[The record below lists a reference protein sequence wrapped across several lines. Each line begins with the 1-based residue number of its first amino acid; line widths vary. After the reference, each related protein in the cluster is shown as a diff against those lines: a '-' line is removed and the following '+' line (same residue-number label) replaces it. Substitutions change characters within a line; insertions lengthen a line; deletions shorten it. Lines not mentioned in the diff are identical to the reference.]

1 MATASARRKHSK
13 AWAGKRNLVKV
24 LRKTWR
30 GCLQLHH
37 RADGGTQLLR
47 MRDLAQASGFFREC
61 PGLHEDEDGTM
72 SPATSVSD
80 VCLLIPTSARLSR
93 GARSLLPDV
102 LLWLVGAAHLPL
114 GVATVFVDQD
124 LRPVALR
131 SLSRARARR
140 SQYDAVIAVR
150 LLALSRYLLCERL
163 HAAVERWL
171 WRSGVVGRQAF
182 ASQLLDGDAKEG
194 FSLGDA
200 CASFKTLGARRGLAR
215 GLAEL
220 AGDLQNISEAA
231 TLLTDDCAIVRE
243 HVLRAL
249 CKATSEAASA
259 CAQAIAGCLQDESA
273 EVSGQAAMTLCH
285 LAAQSGSK
293 LQAQEVAKLV
303 APLLANSDPHIVE
316 AASEGMAKLGTCA
329 APFAVRCLEADS
341 KLERHA
347 GVCILEGL
355 GSQRGGGEAVEAALG
370 LLQHR
375 SPEVRRAALRVLE
388 RLSKL
393 SSKDGV
399 GRIGAVALTP
409 TAVERIGAA
418 LDDESGRVR
427 GVAALALANLGSEA
441 VEPFAGHLVMTLRG
455 GVSGEVDAAELR
467 EVLEA
472 LTRLGRDARWA
483 AQAVADL
490 FLISAWSVRRSAAIA
505 YGQICGDTA
514 EAPKG
519 EGQTRTDSEAEDGAV
534 GAGAGADTV
543 RTAAARLAKM
553 LEDEIPDVAE
563 GAAKAL
569 GRLGFQGACCA
580 RQLASCLDDQDD
592 HLARACLDSLLSLL
606 RASCGATQEAA
617 AAGLGSCFEKGGKA
631 PVEARE
637 RLAAALVTAAQSDDR
652 SVREESVRALGHLGS
667 AASCEQTG
675 RGCRRP
681 MSRLQCRI
689 FETVIDGL
697 EDVSV
702 AVQRAA
708 MDALGVLRLP
718 RQAGQQREA
727 VLRSLLG
734 GPSKSLRLHAMAALA
749 RCQADQMTNLEPA
762 EDLTRFAKKR
772 RRPCSQQK
780 EHH

>member
-1 MATASARRKHSK
+1 MTRLCVF
-13 AWAGKRNLVKV
+13 G
-24 LRKTWR
+24 
-30 GCLQLHH
+30 
-37 RADGGTQLLR
+37 
-47 MRDLAQASGFFREC
+47 DL
-61 PGLHEDEDGTM
+61 
-72 SPATSVSD
+72 D
-80 VCLLIPTSARLSR
+80 VR
-93 GARSLLPDV
+93 
-102 LLWLVGAAHLPL
+102 
-114 GVATVFVDQD
+114 
-124 LRPVALR
+124 
-131 SLSRARARR
+131 LSRARARR

-259 CAQAIAGCLQDESA
+259 CAQAIATRPETGRLVISFRVLESSRVLPIPQQLIATKAGCLQDESA

-553 LEDEIPDVAE
+553 LE
-563 GAAKAL
+563 
-569 GRLGFQGACCA
+569 
-580 RQLASCLDDQDD
+580 
-592 HLARACLDSLLSLL
+592 
-606 RASCGATQEAA
+606 
-617 AAGLGSCFEKGGKA
+617 
-631 PVEARE
+631 EAR
-637 RLAAALVTAAQSDDR
+637 
-652 SVREESVRALGHLGS
+652 
-667 AASCEQTG
+667 
-675 RGCRRP
+675 P
-681 MSRLQCRI
+681 W
-689 FETVIDGL
+689 
-697 EDVSV
+697 
-702 AVQRAA
+702 
-708 MDALGVLRLP
+708 P
-718 RQAGQQREA
+718 A
-727 VLRSLLG
+727 VL
-734 GPSKSLRLHAMAALA
+734 
-749 RCQADQMTNLEPA
+749 
-762 EDLTRFAKKR
+762 
-772 RRPCSQQK
+772 
-780 EHH
+780 